1 MGQSVLQNGLVQRG
15 KVIRA
20 CYPFCSAGVSD
31 FVVNTRI
38 KETFRRPKCHLPVFP
53 GILMQGRSNGRNVV
67 KRGEMMLT
75 GRESQFYIGGKWHEA
90 VDVTRL
96 PIVNPA
102 SEQIVGHIAAG
113 GAKHV
118 DLAAAAARNA
128 FPTFSQASVSER
140 LDLLGRMHSLL
151 KERAD
156 AFAEALVM
164 EMGAAITFARASQVP
179 FAAEHIRVQMEILE
193 KYQFTTVD
201 GRTATAKEAI
211 GVCALITPWNWPL
224 YQITAKVAPAIA
236 AGCSIILKPSELSP
250 CSALLFAQ
258 LMHDAGTPPGVF
270 NLVNGTGESVG
281 AALASHPD
289 VDMISITGSTRAGV
303 LVAQAA
309 APTVK
314 RVVQELGGKSPN
326 ILLDDANFSDAVA
339 KGVLAGMRNVGQS
352 CSAPTRMLVPV
363 YRLDEVEELAS
374 ATARAIRVGAPL
386 DPSTDMGPIAN
397 RAQFERVQV
406 MIQAGIDDGAK
417 LLCGGLGRPAGL
429 DSGFFTQPTI
439 FSKVTSDMRIARE
452 EIFGPVISIM
462 PYKDEEE
469 AIAIANDTVYG
480 LGAHVQSSDP
490 ERARR
495 VAARIRAGQVHINY
509 PAWDGAAA
517 FGGYKRSGN
526 GREYGV
532 YGLEEYL
539 ETKSILGY

>member
-1 MGQSVLQNGLVQRG
+1 MV
-15 KVIRA
+15 
-20 CYPFCSAGVSD
+20 
-31 FVVNTRI
+31 T
-38 KETFRRPKCHLPVFP
+38 E
-53 GILMQGRSNGRNVV
+53 
-67 KRGEMMLT
+67 
-75 GRESQFYIGGKWHEA
+75 RESQFFIGGEWQEFA
-90 VDVTRL
+90 GVARL
-96 PIVNPA
+96 PVVDPS
-102 SEQIVGHIAAG
+102 SELVVGHIAAG
-113 GAKHV
+113 SAHHV
-118 DLAAAAARNA
+118 DLAVAAARKA
-128 FPTFSQASVSER
+128 FPGFSQSSVSER
-140 LDLLGRMHSLL
+140 LGLLGRMHSLL
-151 KERAD
+151 KDRAEI
-156 AFAEALVM
+156 FAEALVM
-164 EMGAAITFARASQVP
+164 EMGAAISFARASQVP
-179 FAAEHIRVQMEILE
+179 FAAEHIRVQMEVLE
-193 KYQFTTVD
+193 KYRFVTID
-201 GRTATAKEAI
+201 GHTATAKEAI

-236 AGCSIILKPSELSP
+236 AGCSIVLKPSELSP
-250 CSALLFAQ
+250 YSALLFAQ

-281 AALASHPD
+281 AALASHPE

-326 ILLDDANFSDAVA
+326 ILLDDANFSEAVS

-352 CSAPTRMLVPV
+352 CSAPTRMLVPAH
-363 YRLDEVEELAS
+363 RLAEVEELAS
-374 ATARAIRVGAPL
+374 ETARTIIVGAPL
-386 DPSTDMGPIAN
+386 DPATGMGPIAN
-397 RAQFERVQV
+397 RAQFERVQA

-429 DSGFFTQPTI
+429 DRGFFTQPTI

-452 EIFGPVISIM
+452 EIFGPVLSIM
-462 PYKDEEE
+462 PYMDEDE
-469 AIAIANDTVYG
+469 AIGIANDTVYG

-509 PAWDGAAA
+509 PAWNGAAA

-532 YGLEEYL
+532 HGLEEYL